1 MIQTDMLSHQ
11 WAISTSRFFIDKFIL
26 SLVNV
31 VFSNLQLI
39 LNSNGS
45 LLMLITGEHWEGK
58 FELNR

>member
-1 MIQTDMLSHQ
+1 MLSHE

-26 SLVNV
+26 PLVNV